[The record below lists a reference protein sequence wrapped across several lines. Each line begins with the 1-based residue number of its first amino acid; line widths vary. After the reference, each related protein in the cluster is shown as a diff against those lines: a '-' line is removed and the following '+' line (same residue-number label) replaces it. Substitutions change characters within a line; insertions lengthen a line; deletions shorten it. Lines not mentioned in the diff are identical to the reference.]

1 MLKRLNTRSVEQQQQ
16 QQQEAPKEDLV
27 SARAKLKSAG
37 PLPPKPTFSPSSP
50 RFNDA
55 RKNLATLSHIAT
67 FKTNEHSDS
76 FHSFDPREMSRYVAR
91 INKVMAAASD
101 YSPLTTDDLMKKCG
115 DGKFLCKFMNTVQPG
130 TIDEAIINKSLSQG
144 LLKLSQKEN
153 GTNPWA
159 NTETINIFINAARGI
174 GIELGSVGS
183 SDFAKAEE
191 EAKEHLM
198 LGVIWQLLRRQL
210 ANEIKEILAQ
220 QAAAAIAPRK
230 QMLSEILAEGDDA
243 SVTAALQQ
251 EEANT
256 AAAIARAVKDPETFL
271 CEWISSA
278 LVAGGV
284 EGLKLGSV
292 VSDMSTSN
300 SNSLAL
306 LVHALDPTQSSQLAL
321 STEDPEERAIHVI
334 QWASE
339 HGIPSLTQ
347 AEDLKDI
354 NPRLI
359 MPFIMGLFTWSHA
372 NKPIAGVEVSSATS
386 SSDTNNN
393 LTNVYVVRQHWA
405 NPGDPANGVKSAS
418 SSSTIC
424 AFKKEEDAL
433 KYVLTENLALVGT
446 DAELPHLIM
455 MAAEFARVTGY
466 DQQSVI
472 DSLGPIPG
480 VLAKPEDVLED
491 DALKLR
497 ERVETWVQSI
507 SGLAYLKA
515 YQENLT
521 NVLLSNPIQKLYAVD
536 NATIF

>member
-1 MLKRLNTRSVEQQQQ
+1 M
-16 QQQEAPKEDLV
+16 
-27 SARAKLKSAG
+27 AG
-37 PLPPKPTFSPSSP
+37 T
-50 RFNDA
+50 A
-55 RKNLATLSHIAT
+55 
-67 FKTNEHSDS
+67 
-76 FHSFDPREMSRYVAR
+76 
-91 INKVMAAASD
+91 D
-101 YSPLTTDDLMKKCG
+101 YSPMTSDDLMKKCG
-115 DGKFLCKFMNTVQPG
+115 DGKWLCKFMNTVQPG
-130 TIDEAIINKSLSQG
+130 TIEESVINKSLSQG
-144 LLKLSQKEN
+144 LAKLSQKEN
-153 GTNPWA
+153 GVNPWA

-174 GIELGSVGS
+174 GVDLGSVGS

-220 QAAAAIAPRK
+220 QAAAALAPKK
-230 QMLSEILAEGDDA
+230 QKLSEILAEGEDA
-243 SVTAALQQ
+243 SASEALAQ

-278 LVAGGV
+278 LVSGGV

-292 VSDMSTSN
+292 VSDMSTTN
-300 SNSLAL
+300 SNSLAA

-321 STEDPEERAIHVI
+321 QAEDPEERAIHVI

-347 AEDLKDI
+347 AEDLKDT

-372 NKPIAGVEVSSATS
+372 NKPVAGLEVTESSATTDS
-386 SSDTNNN
+386 NTMVS
-393 LTNVYVVRQHWA
+393 VWVVRQHWS
-405 NPGDPANGVKSAS
+405 NPGDPTNGVKAAS

-433 KYVLTENLALVGT
+433 KYVLTENITLVGT
-446 DAELPHLIM
+446 DPELPHLIM

-480 VLAKPEDVLED
+480 VLAKPEDLPED

-497 ERVETWVQSI
+497 ERVDAWVKSI
-507 SGLAYLKA
+507 SGLAHLKA

>member
-1 MLKRLNTRSVEQQQQ
+1 MASLKRLNSSRPPEGL
-16 QQQEAPKEDLV
+16 EAPKEDLV
-27 SARAKLKSAG
+27 SARLKLKAAG
-37 PLPPKPTFSPSSP
+37 PLPPKPSFSPTSP

-91 INKVMAAASD
+91 INKVMAGTAD
-101 YSPLTTDDLMKKCG
+101 YSPMTSDDLMKKCG
-115 DGKFLCKFMNTVQPG
+115 DGKWLCKFMNTVQPG
-130 TIDEAIINKSLSQG
+130 TIDESVINKSLSQG
-144 LLKLSQKEN
+144 LAKLSQKDN
-153 GTNPWA
+153 GVNPWA

-174 GIELGSVGS
+174 GVDLGSVGS

-210 ANEIKEILAQ
+210 ANEIKEILVQ
-220 QAAAAIAPRK
+220 QAAAALPPKK
-230 QMLSEILAEGDDA
+230 QKLSEILAEGEDA
-243 SVTAALQQ
+243 SASEALAQ

-278 LVAGGV
+278 LVSGGV

-292 VSDMSTSN
+292 VSDMSTTN
-300 SNSLAL
+300 SNSLAA

-321 STEDPEERAIHVI
+321 SAEDPEERAIHVI

-347 AEDLKDI
+347 AEDLKDT

-372 NKPIAGVEVSSATS
+372 NKPVAGLEVTASSATADS
-386 SSDTNNN
+386 NTMVS
-393 LTNVYVVRQHWA
+393 VWVVRQHWS
-405 NPGDPANGVKSAS
+405 NPGDPTNGVKAAS

-433 KYVLTENLALVGT
+433 KYVLTENITLVGT
-446 DAELPHLIM
+446 DPELPHLIM

-480 VLAKPEDVLED
+480 VLAKPEDLPED

-497 ERVETWVQSI
+497 ERVDAWVKSI